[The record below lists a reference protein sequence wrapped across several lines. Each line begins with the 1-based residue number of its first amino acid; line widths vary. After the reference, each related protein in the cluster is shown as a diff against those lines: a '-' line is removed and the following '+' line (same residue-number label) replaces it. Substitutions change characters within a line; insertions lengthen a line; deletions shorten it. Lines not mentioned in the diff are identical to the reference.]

1 MHDPPGHDGGDDARL
16 LPVGRRIDDDQVC
29 ALAAFDLAA
38 IAFNDHMS
46 HTVDASSRAQRLLA
60 QMAQR
65 SGATHEGFLAVVERT
80 KRRADEVPA
89 SIERLA
95 AAANANGVP
104 LLSHDDASPEQR
116 RWFRRANTDF
126 TQR

>member
-1 MHDPPGHDGGDDARL
+1 TWSAR
-16 LPVGRRIDDDQVC
+16 RRID
-29 ALAAFDLAA
+29 A

-46 HTVDASSRAQRLLA
+46 GTVDASSRAQQLLA

-65 SGATHEGFLAVVERT
+65 SGATRERFLEVVERT

-95 AAANANGVP
+95 AAANASGVP

-116 RWFRRANTDF
+116 RWFRALGCRLAEFPT
-126 TQR
+126 TVQTPQAAPSPRSHIVPP